1 MKMLWGPVIGEAVGV
16 TYRRGCGT
24 EKVKIDM
31 TYQVVFGRY

>member
-1 MKMLWGPVIGEAVGV
+1 VGV

-31 TYQVVFGRY
+31 TYQVVFGRYWYC